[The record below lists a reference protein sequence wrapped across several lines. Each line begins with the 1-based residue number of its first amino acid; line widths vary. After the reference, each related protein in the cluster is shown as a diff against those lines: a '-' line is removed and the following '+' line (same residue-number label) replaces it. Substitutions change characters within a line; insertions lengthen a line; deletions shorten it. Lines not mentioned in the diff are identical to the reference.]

1 MWLADAPAV
10 AALLEADGWGHAPLE
25 DEDGGTGYERE
36 GVRLELTFVVR
47 DEHGRPAIP
56 LRSGTVAWPG
66 GALGADT
73 AELGGVS
80 ARLVSREAL
89 TGGKAS
95 PRDHPDDAAKDLADF
110 AVLSRLPGRR
120 SIRRA

>member
-1 MWLADAPAV
+1 VWLADAPAI

-25 DEDGGTGYERE
+25 DEDGGTGYERQ

-47 DEHGRPAIP
+47 DEQGRPAVP
-56 LRSGTVAWPG
+56 LRSGAAAWPE
-66 GALGADT
+66 GALGGDSG
-73 AELGGVS
+73 ELEGVS

-89 TGGKAS
+89 TAGKES
-95 PRDHPDDAAKDLADF
+95 PRDDPDDAAKDLADF
-110 AVLSRLPGRR
+110 AVLSRFPGRR